1 MKLTNKEKQQFYIAG
16 FIILVLLILNFLPCK
31 RMVGGMGNNVSYT
44 IYGSETCPWTVKAL
58 DLGRAKG
65 HNFEYIDCKAGKC
78 PSFVNGFPT
87 YKNNSSGK
95 IHSGFHK
102 DPTSI

>member
-1 MKLTNKEKQQFYIAG
+1 MKLTNKEKKQFLIAG
-16 FIILVLLILNFLPCK
+16 LIVFVLLILYTRSGKKLAL
-31 RMVGGMGNNVSYT
+31 GGSKSYI

-65 HNFEYIDCKAGKC
+65 HNFEFVDCKAGKC

-95 IHSGFHK
+95 IHSGFHE
-102 DPTSI
+102 DPHSI